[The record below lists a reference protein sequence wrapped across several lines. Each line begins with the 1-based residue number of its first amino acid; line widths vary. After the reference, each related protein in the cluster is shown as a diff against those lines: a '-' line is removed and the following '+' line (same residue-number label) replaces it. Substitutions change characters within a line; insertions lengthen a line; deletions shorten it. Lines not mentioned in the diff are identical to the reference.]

1 MFLRTIIY
9 LTFVYIYW
17 RCLFTLVPLSLL
29 LLLLFL
35 LKADLLLA
43 RRIRGADG
51 GTQLLQLVRLG
62 RIRDK

>member
-62 RIRDK
+62 RIRD